1 MKNSKV
7 SIIMPTFNDSQTICE
22 SINSIVN
29 QSYKNWEL
37 IIVDDGSTD
46 WAKNV
51 IEKYK
56 IENDKENKIKYI
68 YETNQDQLN
77 AIINGITHING
88 DYIYIA
94 HSDDLLNGND
104 ILDKCV
110 KYLEDHKELD
120 AIISDLII
128 IDENGSLQGKQ
139 KTRKYTNKEYMLP
152 LMELWLGRNIYVDVA
167 FYRKDAFLNKVKNT
181 YLTWNTPFW
190 LDIESPNK
198 LLNVKKVSFPI
209 MKYRIGEN
217 NYINNSIGELNVIN
231 GELRTLTLLMSSYN
245 IICYKFQYYIFR
257 LFNKLKIGYIPVYTK
272 KPQKSLGKIVSFAI
286 EKRFKNTYKD
296 NLFLKSLSDFFYNI
310 QNRTIK
316 IDTELLNNSTL
327 YFGKDM
333 RRFNNDLLNNKLD
346 PIYISIFNEMQKGFS
361 EILVASE
368 SDKYKISVI
377 TKFLCIFPFIKI
389 TVKGD

>member
-7 SIIMPTFNDSQTICE
+7 SIIMPTFNDSETICE

-37 IIVDDGSTD
+37 IIVNDGSTD
-46 WAKNV
+46 LTKDV

-77 AIINGITHING
+77 AIINGITYISG

-110 KYLEDHKELD
+110 KYMESNKELD

-128 IDENGSLQGKQ
+128 INENGSVQGIQ
-139 KTRKYTNKEYMLP
+139 KTRKYTNKKYMLP

-167 FYRKDAFLNKVKNT
+167 FYRKDAFLNKVKET

-190 LDIESPNK
+190 LDIENSNK
-198 LLNVKKVSFPI
+198 LLNIKKVPFPI
-209 MKYRIGEN
+209 MKYRIGQN

-231 GELRTLTLLMSSYN
+231 GELRALTLLMSNYN
-245 IICYKFQYYIFR
+245 IICYKLQYYIFR
-257 LFNKLKIGYIPVYTK
+257 FFNKLKLRYIPIYTK
-272 KPQKSLGKIVSFAI
+272 KPQKNSGKIVSFAI
-286 EKRFKNTYKD
+286 EKRFQNTYKD
-296 NLFLKSLSDFFYNI
+296 NLFLKSLSDFFYTI
-310 QNRTIK
+310 QDRTIK
-316 IDTELLNNSTL
+316 IDTELLNNCTL

-333 RRFNNDLLNNKLD
+333 RKFNNDLLNNKLD
-346 PIYISIFNEMQKGFS
+346 AIYIFIFNEMQKGFS
-361 EILVASE
+361 EILVDSE
-368 SDKYKISVI
+368 SDKYKMTII

-389 TVKGD
+389 TVKED